1 MRTKKE
7 NGFSL
12 IELLLVVVII
22 GVLAA
27 LAVPALRKAQRTT
40 ENGATIATLRTIS
53 STQVSYYTQNRR
65 FGRLPEINTVESTP
79 FGTTVGDRVVKGEY
93 VFEMAPTAPTDENLQ
108 TEFTILATR
117 NMTGE
122 DVVAYEL
129 NQTGRIR
136 QVLPFV
142 KEDLG
147 E

>member
-1 MRTKKE
+1 MRTNNE

-40 ENGATIATLRTIS
+40 ENGATIATLRTIGS
-53 STQVSYYTQNRR
+53 SQVSYYTQNRR
-65 FGRLPEINTVESTP
+65 FGRLPEINTVEVTP
-79 FGTTVGDRVVKGEY
+79 FGTTVAERVVKGEFVY
-93 VFEMAPTAPTDENLQ
+93 EMPSAPSDEDLQ

-117 NMTGE
+117 NMAGE
-122 DVVAYEL
+122 EVVAYEL

-136 QVLPFV
+136 QVLPFIR
-142 KEDLG
+142 EDLG
-147 E
+147 N

>member
-1 MRTKKE
+1 MQTMNQK
-7 NGFSL
+7 GFSL

-65 FGRLPEINTVESTP
+65 FARLPEINNTGGTP
-79 FGTTVGDRVVKGEY
+79 FGTTVAERVVKGEFTY
-93 VFEMAPTAPTDENLQ
+93 EMPSAPTDEELQ
-108 TEFTILATR
+108 TEFTVVATR

-122 DVVAYEL
+122 EVVAYEL

-142 KEDLG
+142 KDLG
-147 E
+147 D

>member
-1 MRTKKE
+1 MRTNNE

-40 ENGATIATLRTIS
+40 ENGATIATLRTIGS
-53 STQVSYYTQNRR
+53 SQVSYYTQNRR
-65 FGRLPEINTVESTP
+65 FGRLPEINTVEVTP
-79 FGTTVGDRVVKGEY
+79 FGTTVAERVVKGEFIY
-93 VFEMAPTAPTDENLQ
+93 EMPSAPSDEELQ

-122 DVVAYEL
+122 EVVAYEL

-136 QVLPFV
+136 QVLPFI

-147 E
+147 N

>member
-1 MRTKKE
+1 MRTNNE

-40 ENGATIATLRTIS
+40 ENGATIATLRTIGS
-53 STQVSYYTQNRR
+53 SQVSYYTQNRR
-65 FGRLPEINTVESTP
+65 FGRLPEINTVEVTP
-79 FGTTVGDRVVKGEY
+79 FGTTVADRVVKGEFVY
-93 VFEMAPTAPTDENLQ
+93 EMPSAPTDEELQ

-117 NMTGE
+117 NMSGE
-122 DVVAYEL
+122 EVIAYEL

-136 QVLPFV
+136 QVLPFIR
-142 KEDLG
+142 EDLG
-147 E
+147 N

>member
-1 MRTKKE
+1 MRTNNE

-40 ENGATIATLRTIS
+40 ENGATIATLRTIGS
-53 STQVSYYTQNRR
+53 SQVSYYTQNRR
-65 FGRLPEINTVESTP
+65 FGRLPEINTVEVTP
-79 FGTTVGDRVVKGEY
+79 FGTTVADRVVKGEFVY
-93 VFEMAPTAPTDENLQ
+93 EMPSAPTDEELQ

-117 NMTGE
+117 NMSGE
-122 DVVAYEL
+122 EVVAYEL

-136 QVLPFV
+136 QVLPFIR
-142 KEDLG
+142 EDLG
-147 E
+147 N